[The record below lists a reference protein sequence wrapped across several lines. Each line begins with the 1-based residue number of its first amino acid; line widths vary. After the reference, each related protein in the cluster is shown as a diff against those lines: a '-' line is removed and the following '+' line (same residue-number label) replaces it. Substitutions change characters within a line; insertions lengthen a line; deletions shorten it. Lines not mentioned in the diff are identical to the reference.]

1 VEFRAVVSLLRLKF
15 SLPSI
20 VPGLVAFTIARY
32 HYGVFFTVNFLIAM
46 LVIFLV
52 TSAGLVINEYHD
64 YELDVF
70 ANRTELPLVSG
81 KVSLRTAKLL
91 GYGLFIP
98 ALILAGLIS
107 LNALIITLI
116 ASFLAIAYSAPPL
129 RFKARPL
136 VDSLT
141 NGLTYGPVTMGL
153 VFESLGL
160 PVRWAI
166 VYSLPFLVL
175 LSAGHMLLAI
185 PTIEEDLS
193 LGARTSA
200 SWLGRERGIKVGITL
215 FGISSLMLAMY
226 CLLGYYPPASI
237 ASLAFM
243 AYSILQLWKW
253 LQGARQED
261 VFRKME
267 AAFLIGAVVFLL
279 PFFL

>member
-1 VEFRAVVSLLRLKF
+1 MELRALFSLLRPKF
-15 SLPSI
+15 ALPSI

-32 HYGVFFTVNFLIAM
+32 HYGVFFTVDFLIAM
-46 LVIFLV
+46 LVVFLV
-52 TSAGLVINEYHD
+52 TSAGLVINEYYD
-64 YELDVF
+64 YELDVL

-91 GYGLFIP
+91 GYGLFLP
-98 ALILAGLIS
+98 AILLTGIIS
-107 LNALIITLI
+107 LRAIAITLV

-160 PVRWAI
+160 PVRWAV

-200 SWLGRERGIKVGITL
+200 ALLGRERGIRVGMLL
-215 FGISSLMLAMY
+215 FAVSSVMVVAY
-226 CLLGYYPPASI
+226 CIPGYYPV
-237 ASLAFM
+237 ASLSFLPFM
-243 AYSILQLWKW
+243 AYSVLQLRRW
-253 LQGARQED
+253 LHGADRGE
-261 VFRKME
+261 VFRRME
-267 AAFLIGAVVFLL
+267 VALLLGALAFLL